1 MSHINKLGGP
11 NSTPLPSLR
20 ERRDDIPLFG
30 ERFLQ
35 KYQSE
40 SKGKVKYIPP
50 ETMALLVRYEW
61 PGNVRELE
69 NVIERAIVIG
79 KTDAILVE
87 DLPSRIQKMASGQDL
102 EISPEKIPFEQRVE
116 NFEKKLIVDAL
127 EKSNWIQSKAAELLG
142 TSRSI
147 IKYKMKKYGIK
158 RV

>member
-1 MSHINKLGGP
+1 
-11 NSTPLPSLR
+11 
-20 ERRDDIPLFG
+20 
-30 ERFLQ
+30 
-35 KYQSE
+35 
-40 SKGKVKYIPP
+40 
-50 ETMALLVRYEW
+50 MALLVRYEW